1 MPNTAL
7 VTGAS
12 SGIGRE
18 LARYHA
24 SKGGDLILTARRAEE
39 LDNLKAELE
48 RNHGVAVATFPL
60 DLSKTDGPQN
70 LYDAVKAAGLQVDI
84 LINNA
89 GFGGHGLHID
99 RDLETDLAMIDLNVK
114 SLVSLTHMFARDMAS
129 RGGGKIL
136 NVGSTAGMI
145 PGPLQAVYFA
155 TKAFVNSFSQAI
167 DEELRDKGV
176 TSTVLAPGG
185 VSTEFIDTAGLNG
198 TNFDAEF
205 ASPQSVAKIGY
216 DAMMAGKLHVI
227 NETRLH
233 VLLNWLVPLLPRR
246 SVLRL
251 VHRIQSKP
259 V

>member
-7 VTGAS
+7 VTRAS

-39 LDNLKAELE
+39 LENLKAELE
-48 RNHGVAVATFPL
+48 QKHGITVATFPL
-60 DLSKTDGPQN
+60 DLGKIDGPQN
-70 LYDAVKAAGLQVDI
+70 LYDAVTAAGLQVDI
-84 LINNA
+84 LIDNA

-185 VSTEFIDTAGLNG
+185 VSTEFIDTAGL
-198 TNFDAEF
+198 
-205 ASPQSVAKIGY
+205 
-216 DAMMAGKLHVI
+216 
-227 NETRLH
+227 
-233 VLLNWLVPLLPRR
+233 
-246 SVLRL
+246 
-251 VHRIQSKP
+251 IQ
-259 V
+259 